1 MCARGKETRHSTG
14 RADALKTFAETQHTV
29 MASSFAQLLAE
40 KDDGLFGEDD
50 EFGALAPAAKQR
62 PAAHHGAA
70 APVQAG
76 TVPPPALPAVVVGQ
90 EAGTT
95 TAGHGH
101 SQLDG
106 HTMVSAATSLVAAP
120 LYVLCATRRAPPGV
134 VSRSLFFCASPPS
147 LLPARVS
154 AVCVCV
160 CVPSPSCARAM
171 QATRRRR

>member
-1 MCARGKETRHSTG
+1 
-14 RADALKTFAETQHTV
+14 

-76 TVPPPALPAVVVGQ
+76 TVPPPALPAVVGQ

-95 TAGHGH
+95 TAGHGPSH
-101 SQLDG
+101 LDG

-120 LYVLCATRRAPPGV
+120 LYVRNTPCATRCRLSIPFLVHRPL
-134 VSRSLFFCASPPS
+134 ST
-147 LLPARVS
+147 LPARVS
-154 AVCVCV
+154 AVSVCVCV
-160 CVPSPSCARAM
+160 CVCVWSPSCARAM